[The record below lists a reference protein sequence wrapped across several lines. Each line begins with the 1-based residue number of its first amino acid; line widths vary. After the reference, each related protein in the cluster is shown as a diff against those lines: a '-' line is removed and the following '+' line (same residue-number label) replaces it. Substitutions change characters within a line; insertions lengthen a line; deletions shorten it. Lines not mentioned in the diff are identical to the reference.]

1 MSRSLTRQIARE
13 ARQKKRS
20 EIIERDFKDIK
31 AKFPEAVKAFITF
44 GGNLSQRMKEEAQRF
59 NDGLPRS
66 QVRQILSD
74 RKAAVERSNRRI
86 AFEKERQVIEA
97 KKESKVSAASV
108 LSIAMAAMGT
118 SIFRRGV
125 K

>member
-1 MSRSLTRQIARE
+1 MGKALTRQIARE
-13 ARQKKRS
+13 AQQQKRS

-44 GGNLSQRMKEEAQRF
+44 GGDLSQRMKEEAQRF

-74 RKAAVERSNRRI
+74 RKAAVARH
-86 AFEKERQVIEA
+86 EA
-97 KKESKVSAASV
+97 KIALGQEQQAVAAHKEQKQKTSV
-108 LSIAMAAMGT
+108 IRKL
-118 SIFRRGV
+118 FRRGV
-125 K
+125 A